1 MTTLTVAPGSLFVA
15 RGLGPAARW
24 IVVSPIGL
32 RQNFFFPCRPAIFTV
47 ARSVATASGSH
58 SDGQSPMSHDAGAA
72 AATNPD
78 QRPARQAWWQEPL
91 LHFLLIGAALF
102 IVYQLMSG
110 GESTAP
116 REIVITES
124 RVEALAEY
132 FARTW
137 MRPPTPQELRGLV
150 QDYIAEEVY
159 YREAIAMGLDRDDT
173 VIRRRLRQKMEF
185 ISEDVATSAEPDD
198 AQLQAYL
205 EKHAEKFVEPS
216 LLSFQQVFVS
226 TERRGDAARR
236 DAERIL
242 ADLNAGRA
250 STDPQQLGDPTLL
263 PPAMGTASPQD
274 IVNTFG
280 TEFAEQVNEAPVG
293 QWSGPLVSGF
303 GLHLVKVDER
313 QADRQPTL
321 AEIRPIVLREWQA
334 EQRQEA
340 NATFLTTLR
349 AKYDV
354 RVEGAYGELLQ

>member
-1 MTTLTVAPGSLFVA
+1 MNQQS
-15 RGLGPAARW
+15 
-24 IVVSPIGL
+24 
-32 RQNFFFPCRPAIFTV
+32 
-47 ARSVATASGSH
+47 RSTAST
-58 SDGQSPMSHDAGAA
+58 DLTGQ
-72 AATNPD
+72 
-78 QRPARQAWWQEPL
+78 ARQDAWWQEPL

-102 IVYQLMSG
+102 VAYQLMSG

-124 RVEALAEY
+124 RVEALAEN

-137 MRPPTPQELRGLV
+137 MRAPTPQELRGLV
-150 QDYIAEEVY
+150 EDYIAEEVY

-185 ISEDVATSAEPDD
+185 ISEDVATSTEPGD
-198 AQLQAYL
+198 ADLQAYL
-205 EKHAEKFVEPS
+205 DKHAEKFVEPP

-226 TERRGDAARR
+226 AERRGDSARR

-250 STDPQQLGDPTLL
+250 PADPQQLGDPTLL
-263 PPAMGTASPQD
+263 PAAMGAASPQD

-303 GLHLVKVDER
+303 GLHVVKVDER

-334 EQRQEA
+334 EQRQETTA
-340 NATFLTTLR
+340 VFLATLR

-354 RVEGAYGELLQ
+354 RVEGAYGELLK

>member
-1 MTTLTVAPGSLFVA
+1 MNQQS
-15 RGLGPAARW
+15 
-24 IVVSPIGL
+24 
-32 RQNFFFPCRPAIFTV
+32 
-47 ARSVATASGSH
+47 RSTAST
-58 SDGQSPMSHDAGAA
+58 DLTGQ
-72 AATNPD
+72 
-78 QRPARQAWWQEPL
+78 ARQDAWWQEPL

-102 IVYQLMSG
+102 VAYQLMSG

-124 RVEALAEY
+124 RVEALAEN

-137 MRPPTPQELRGLV
+137 MRAPTPQELRGLV
-150 QDYIAEEVY
+150 EDYIAEEVY

-185 ISEDVATSAEPDD
+185 ISEDVATSTEPGD
-198 AQLQAYL
+198 ADLQAYL
-205 EKHAEKFVEPS
+205 DKHAEKFVEPP

-226 TERRGDAARR
+226 AERRGDAARR

-250 STDPQQLGDPTLL
+250 PADPQQLGDPTLL
-263 PPAMGTASPQD
+263 PAAMGAASPQD

-303 GLHLVKVDER
+303 GLHVVKVDER

-334 EQRQEA
+334 EQRQETTA
-340 NATFLTTLR
+340 VFLATLR

-354 RVEGAYGELLQ
+354 RVEGAYGELLK